1 MTSRRLGRDARAS
14 LSVAYNM
21 TRSTKPS
28 PGDAEANGRPTS
40 AGHLRE
46 YLQRW
51 WRRTPWVGFVHV
63 SNAII
68 FVIAV
73 GLFLNLVDGAREGD
87 YLAHDQRIMAGL
99 REAGRPLGPEWVAEG
114 MRDLTALGS
123 AVVLTGLTLLIVGY
137 LLLARRHRIA
147 LLLAAAIA
155 GGQGLNVGLK
165 QLVARERPEAT
176 LHLVA
181 VRSPSFP
188 SGHAMAASIFYLT
201 VGALLARTTSRR
213 SVKHYLMACAI
224 LLTVAVGVSR
234 VYLGVHYPT
243 DVLAAWCAGT
253 AWALACWFVADG
265 LALRGSLRHSSSK
278 GSVGT

>member
-1 MTSRRLGRDARAS
+1 
-14 LSVAYNM
+14 M
-21 TRSTKPS
+21 TRFAERPA
-28 PGDAEANGRPTS
+28 GAADAKSRANVLAR
-40 AGHLRE
+40 LRE
-46 YLQRW
+46 YAQRW
-51 WRRTPWVGFVHV
+51 WRRTPWADFVHV

-68 FVIAV
+68 FVIAIGV
-73 GLFLNLVDGAREGD
+73 FLNLVDGAREGD
-87 YLAHDQRIMAGL
+87 YLALEQSIMAGL

-137 LLLARRHRIA
+137 LWLARRPRLA

-176 LHLVA
+176 LHLVE

-188 SGHAMAASIFYLT
+188 SGHSMASSIFYLT
-201 VGALLARTTSRR
+201 VGALLARTTARWSE
-213 SVKHYLMACAI
+213 KLYLMASAV
-224 LLTVAVGVSR
+224 LLTIAVGVSR

-243 DVLAAWCAGT
+243 DVFAAWCAGT

-265 LALRGSLRHSSSK
+265 LALRGSLR
-278 GSVGT
+278 GSTAANGGS